1 MASPVSPGSPVAN
14 DLALALVAS
23 STTPMLL
30 LDNDL
35 NVVAASDSFCN
46 TYRIDPTNAV
56 GCQLSKLSTG
66 NWNVP
71 QLMSEL
77 KAVVSG
83 LAEAR
88 DCEIDLTHAGRVTR
102 HLELHAQRLRHA
114 GEHGI
119 RLGLSIC
126 DATEARIA
134 KQLIEDLL
142 LERKYR
148 YGSTE
153 PPIADQ
159 DGWPS
164 RSQTAASA

>member
-1 MASPVSPGSPVAN
+1 MAFRSSPSPVAS
-14 DLALALVAS
+14 DLALALVTS

-30 LDNDL
+30 LDNNL
-35 NVVAASDSFCN
+35 NVIAASDSFCD
-46 TYRIDPTNAV
+46 TFRIDPAKTV

-102 HLELHAQRLRHA
+102 HLELHARRLRYA

-119 RLGLSIC
+119 RLGLSIS
-126 DATEARIA
+126 DTTDTRIA

-142 LERKYR
+142 LEKKCSS
-148 YGSTE
+148 GTNK
-153 PPIADQ
+153 
-159 DGWPS
+159 DGWS
-164 RSQTAASA
+164 GQSQKAVRA